1 MSRLRSNEP
10 CWCGSHQKLKRCH
23 GDHRAHQRAPVRKGV
38 VSITRPVPAT
48 IDRPPYVA
56 TGGWPPGRGGV
67 QIVEGD
73 ALVRLRAACRVA
85 AEVLIEAGAAV
96 APGVTTDHLD
106 AVAHEAYV
114 ARGAYPSTLG
124 YKGFTKSVCT
134 SVNEVVCHGIP
145 DDRPLAAGDIVN
157 IDVTAYLD
165 GMHGDTSATFAVGGA
180 DALDAPTA
188 ALVAATC
195 EATYRGID
203 AVAPGRPLRVIG
215 QAIEPFADTHGFGIV
230 RDYGGHGIGEV
241 FHGDPHINH
250 TDHRSDTRELVPGM
264 VFTVEPMFT
273 AGTGRH
279 SRWDDGWTEA
289 SDDGLPG
296 AQFEHTILVTAAGA
310 EVLTVDADGR
320 TAVAWP
326 NTTAGHPRLRERA

>member
-1 MSRLRSNEP
+1 VSRLRSNDL
-10 CWCGSHQKLKRCH
+10 CWCGSRQKLKRCH
-23 GDHRAHQRAPVRKGV
+23 GDHQSRRRPPVRKGV
-38 VSITRPVPAT
+38 VGPPRTVPAT
-48 IDRPPYVA
+48 IDRPPYLA

-67 QIVEGD
+67 QVIGGD

-96 APGVTTDHLD
+96 APGVTTDELD

-114 ARGAYPSTLG
+114 SRGAYPSTLG
-124 YKGFTKSVCT
+124 YRGFTKSVCT

-145 DDRPLAAGDIVN
+145 DDRPLLAGDIVN

-165 GMHGDTSATFAVGGA
+165 GMHGDTSATFAVGGV

-188 ALVAATC
+188 ALIDATC
-195 EATYRGID
+195 EGTYLGID
-203 AVAPGRPLRVIG
+203 AVAPGRPLRAIG
-215 QAIEPFADTHGFGIV
+215 QAIEPFADARGFGIV

-250 TDHRSDTRELVPGM
+250 TDHRNDTRELTAGM

-273 AGTGRH
+273 AGTERH
-279 SRWDDGWTEA
+279 TRWDDGWTEA

-296 AQFEHTILVTAAGA
+296 AQFEHTVLVTADGV
-310 EVLTVDADGR
+310 EILTVDGDGR
-320 TAVAWP
+320 SAVAWP
-326 NTTAGHPRLRERA
+326 NEVAATRR